1 MTDKVI
7 WNFFISLVKQQM
19 EDISVIQ
26 LILICLIAVIIINL
40 IMFIYSRLSGCKIT
54 LVRRILISLLIVY
67 GCFMYMITLERRE
80 AGSRTGINTS
90 LDFGSFSGD
99 FLSIQQ
105 AIYCFL
111 NVVFFVPLGMILSF
125 LQKKKRIFANFTM
138 VTLQGF
144 LISLLIETSQLL
156 TQRGY
161 FELTDIITNTVGAT
175 IGCIIALIIMS
186 SMNQNRNYDTYK

>member
-1 MTDKVI
+1 
-7 WNFFISLVKQQM
+7 
-19 EDISVIQ
+19 
-26 LILICLIAVIIINL
+26 
-40 IMFIYSRLSGCKIT
+40 
-54 LVRRILISLLIVY
+54 
-67 GCFMYMITLERRE
+67 MITLERRE

-99 FLSIQQ
+99 FFSIQQ

-125 LQKKKRIFANFTM
+125 LQKKKRVLVNFIM

-144 LISLLIETSQLL
+144 LISILIETSQLI

-161 FELTDIITNTVGAT
+161 FEITDIITNTVGAT
-175 IGCIIALIIMS
+175 IGCILALIIMS
-186 SMNQNRNYDTYK
+186 AINHSKINDTYK

>member
-1 MTDKVI
+1 MSDKII
-7 WNFFISLVKQQM
+7 WNFFISLINQQM

-26 LILICLIAVIIINL
+26 LILICLMAVIIINL
-40 IMFIYSRLSGCKIT
+40 IIFIYSRLSGCKIT
-54 LVRRILISLLIVY
+54 LARRILISMLIVY

-99 FLSIQQ
+99 FFSIQQ

-125 LQKKKRIFANFTM
+125 LQKKKRVLVNFIM

-144 LISLLIETSQLL
+144 LISILIETSQLI

-161 FELTDIITNTVGAT
+161 FEITDIITNTVGAT
-175 IGCIIALIIMS
+175 IGCILALIIMS
-186 SMNQNRNYDTYK
+186 AINHSKINDTYK